1 MDQKKN
7 RYPTRDECLKILRS
21 VGCPEQVIDHVLV
34 VTELALL
41 ISNRVIVIGKKVD
54 LELIEAGGLLH
65 DIGRARTH
73 GVTHA
78 VEGSKLAQQLGLPK
92 EIVNIIE
99 RHIGAGILKE
109 DAKALGLPIKDYTPR
124 TLEERIISHAD
135 NLVEHNKRVK
145 VQRSIEILRVKGL
158 PEVAERIRQLH
169 VALSTEAKI
178 DIDEL

>member
-1 MDQKKN
+1 MDQNKN
-7 RYPTRDECLKILRS
+7 RYPTRDECFKILRS

-41 ISNRVIVIGKKVD
+41 ISNRFIEIGIKVD
-54 LELIEAGGLLH
+54 LELINAGGLLH
-65 DIGRARTH
+65 DIGRANTH

-78 VEGSKLAQQLGLPK
+78 VEGSKLAKKLGLPK
-92 EIVNIIE
+92 EIVKIIE

-109 DAKALGLPIKDYTPR
+109 DAKVLGLPIKDYTPR

-145 VQRSIEILRVKGL
+145 IQRSIEILKARGL

-169 VALSTEAKI
+169 IALSTEAKI